1 MPQWSRSRWRAR
13 WRPAWYPRGGL
24 SSGTMMPGAAR
35 AIPRQK
41 VRLRPILSRKAS
53 VKGILEPN
61 LIGVSLKFQPAR
73 PTSTTWTN
81 AEVVLQR
88 GTEGVIVPGLSL
100 RSKETQLM
108 DNPSSVE
115 PAITPTQYCNR
126 VMSQHMDRPRKVDFY
141 LAECLAIRK
150 VVPTVQCKWTVMQWF
165 DSRYQNQNLA
175 ELTVT
180 LW

>member
-1 MPQWSRSRWRAR
+1 
-13 WRPAWYPRGGL
+13 
-24 SSGTMMPGAAR
+24 MMPGAAR

-81 AEVVLQR
+81 AKVVLQR

-150 VVPTVQCKWTVMQWF
+150 VVPTVQCKWTVMQ
-165 DSRYQNQNLA
+165 
-175 ELTVT
+175 
-180 LW
+180 

>member
-1 MPQWSRSRWRAR
+1 MASCLVSAGRTIFWHDDARSCSGDTPTESEIEADTIWKAR
-13 WRPAWYPRGGL
+13 
-24 SSGTMMPGAAR
+24 
-35 AIPRQK
+35 
-41 VRLRPILSRKAS
+41 

-150 VVPTVQCKWTVMQWF
+150 VVPTVQCKWTVMQ
-165 DSRYQNQNLA
+165 
-175 ELTVT
+175 
-180 LW
+180 